1 MTRKP
6 SNLEIG
12 AALGITAQ
20 RVSVLKREGMP
31 TDSVEAAQAWRATRD
46 EARRAQAPKAAP
58 AQLDD
63 GTLAD
68 TIAEHRALVG
78 RARGVWLA
86 SMEGGDPNQ
95 GKYQTAYNQSLKTL
109 VALEE
114 EQERRL
120 ILAKEYI
127 AAKEATEAMRQLMGE
142 VVNRLDKL
150 ALDVAEGCNPE
161 NPAKAVKALEAWVRR
176 TKADLSSTDEQT

>member
-1 MTRKP
+1 MAPRL

-12 AALGITAQ
+12 TALNITPQ

-31 TDSVEAAQAWRATRD
+31 TDTIEAALAWRAARD
-46 EARRAQAPKAAP
+46 VARSAKAPKAAP
-58 AQLDD
+58 ANLDD

-68 TIAEHRALVG
+68 TIAEHRTLVT

-95 GKYQTAYNQSLKTL
+95 GKYQTAYNQSLKTQ

-120 ILAKEYI
+120 ILAKDFI
-127 AAKEATEAMRQLMGE
+127 SSKEAGEAMRQLMSE

-150 ALDVAEGCNPE
+150 GLDVAEGCNPE
-161 NPAKAVKALEAWVRR
+161 NPAKAVKVLDAWVRKVK
-176 TKADLSSTDEQT
+176 TDLSSDE

>member
-12 AALGITAQ
+12 TALNITAQ

-31 TDSVEAAQAWRATRD
+31 TDTVEAALAWRAQRD

-68 TIAEHRALVG
+68 TIAQHRSLVG
-78 RARGVWLA
+78 RARSVWQA
-86 SMEGGDPNQ
+86 AMEAGDVNGP
-95 GKYQTAYNQSLKTL
+95 KYQTSYNQSLRTL
-109 VALEE
+109 VSLEE

-120 ILAKEYI
+120 ILSKDYI
-127 AAKEATEAMRQLMGE
+127 AAKEASEAMRQLMGD

-161 NPAKAVKALEAWVRR
+161 NPAKAVKVLEAWVRR
-176 TKADLSSTDEQT
+176 TKADLSSTDE

>member
-1 MTRKP
+1 MP
-6 SNLEIG
+6 SQTDI
-12 AALGITAQ
+12 ADALGLTRQ
-20 RVSVLKREGMP
+20 RVSVLVKKGMP
-31 TDSVEAAQAWRATRD
+31 IDSVEAAVAWRQAQDDARV
-46 EARRAQAPKAAP
+46 RRAPIAAP

-68 TIAEHRALVG
+68 TIAEHRRLVG
-78 RARGVWLA
+78 RARGVWLGA
-86 SMEGGDPNQ
+86 MDSGDPNQ

-109 VALEE
+109 VNLEE

-127 AAKEATEAMRQLMGE
+127 SSKEASEAMRQMTGE

-150 ALDVAEGCNPE
+150 ALDVAESCNPE
-161 NPAKAVKALEAWVRR
+161 NPAKAVKAIEAWVRK
-176 TKADLSSTDEQT
+176 TKADLSANDEG

>member
-1 MTRKP
+1 MALT
-6 SNLEIG
+6 NTQL
-12 AALGITAQ
+12 AQALGVTAQ
-20 RVSVLKREGMP
+20 RITALRREGLP
-31 TDSVEAAQAWRATRD
+31 NDSVEAAQAWRA
-46 EARRAQAPKAAP
+46 ARAEVNRRQAPKAAP

-68 TIAEHRALVG
+68 TIGEHRTLVS
-78 RARGVWLA
+78 RARGVWQA
-86 SMEGGDPNQ
+86 AMEQGDPNQ

-120 ILAKEYI
+120 ILTKDYI
-127 AAKEATEAMRQLMGE
+127 SSKEATEAMRQITAE

-150 ALDVAEGCNPE
+150 ALDVAEACNPE
-161 NPAKAVKALEAWVRR
+161 NPAKAVKVLESWVRR
-176 TKADLSSTDEQT
+176 VKAELSSVDEQV

>member
-12 AALGITAQ
+12 TALNITAQ

-31 TDSVEAAQAWRATRD
+31 TDTVEAALAWRAQRD

-68 TIAEHRALVG
+68 TIAQHRSLVS
-78 RARGVWLA
+78 RARSVWQA
-86 SMEGGDPNQ
+86 AMESGDPN
-95 GKYQTAYNQSLKTL
+95 GPKYQTSYNQSLKTL

-120 ILAKEYI
+120 ILANDYI
-127 AAKEATEAMRQLMGE
+127 RATDSAEAMRQLMGE

-150 ALDVAEGCNPE
+150 GLDCAEGCNPE
-161 NPAKAVKALEAWVRR
+161 NPAKAVKVLDAWVR
-176 TKADLSSTDEQT
+176 KAKAELSQDEQG

>member
-1 MTRKP
+1 MP
-6 SNLEIG
+6 SQTEI
-12 AALGITAQ
+12 AEALGLTRQ
-20 RVSVLKREGMP
+20 RISILVKQGMP
-31 TDSVEAAQAWRATRD
+31 IDSIDAAIAWRQSQED
-46 EARRAQAPKAAP
+46 ARKRKAPLAEP

-68 TIAEHRALVG
+68 TIAEHRTLVG
-78 RARGVWLA
+78 RARGVWQA
-86 SMEGGDPNQ
+86 AMEQGDPNQ

-109 VALEE
+109 VNLEE

-120 ILAKEYI
+120 ILAKDYI
-127 AAKEATEAMRQLMGE
+127 SAKEAGEAMRQLTAE

-161 NPAKAVKALEAWVRR
+161 NPAKAVKVLEAWVRKVR
-176 TKADLSSTDEQT
+176 AELSTTDEQG